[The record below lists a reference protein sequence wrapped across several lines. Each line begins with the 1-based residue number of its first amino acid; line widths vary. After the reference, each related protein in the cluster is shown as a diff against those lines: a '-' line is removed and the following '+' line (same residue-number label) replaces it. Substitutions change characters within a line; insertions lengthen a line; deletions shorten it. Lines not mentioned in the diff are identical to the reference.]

1 MQEVEIQIVES
12 ATLTD
17 IERAQLAKIFS
28 QKLGL
33 SPAEALIMEKTITA
47 VEILSYDELPELEL
61 FRLRRLTQLPFLL
74 PVVSDSGSPFYANEP
89 TRFIKQEQLAQK
101 EKPFG
106 NAENKSIPYYD
117 LRVNIAINKEIKIS
131 HFLVI
136 KNHLVK
142 SPVPVAIPPYATNLI
157 PGFMLAK
164 SVILPY
170 HIIPTELTVKNALE
184 LLPGFIELQ
193 ASAKSSFGYHLSLET
208 LNTTKKSS
216 EKKAS
221 LNLYSVLRKLQKESQ
236 SSTVKSAKAYQ
247 WFKALSIKPG
257 ILDALKELSALK
269 FANFDSP
276 YISSALL
283 AFSAEKSN
291 AVWYSIFTGKSIN
304 AFLKK
309 REIYLQSQKK
319 LLDKQMKK
327 KQSNYEEA
335 IIRSIFVKI
344 YGADEFMRLYKK
356 IPISIIH
363 ESKILNYATKE
374 QALRCNKELE
384 TYKKINVAL
393 KQKQKWA
400 ETAKSLYTETSIAAK
415 IELFLKLC
423 TEADIPRMSNQ
434 IKSMIT
440 AGELPENTDLAMINI
455 QSVPLLCPH
464 VRDTIELEI
473 AKASQETIKN
483 WIISGFGEVQTSG
496 TFCKVCGEMLEEM
509 DNQISIAG
517 LVEGYNT
524 QNPELKE
531 FIWKT
536 ASYVV
541 RGSLEFKKL
550 VGDKEINAFISGIVD
565 RLEYFIE
572 FLDKNLRRIKTLGEK
587 ELINKR
593 KIYTWMYVIVLLV
606 KFINENQEVVYFKP
620 SDALRIR
627 EFGRTDISSLM
638 AVAIEKTVYSQNI
651 IIRELGLT
659 RDFIAEEMKRIH
671 AKISSRY
678 TGTSISTK
686 PQVGLLDYIL
696 QDPLYVFLAQL
707 YRISAFKSCDIKSA
721 KREND
726 LSYLPKNILGSSLAE
741 IEEQKI
747 NPYANAKIPEEFTA
761 DLQEAFKKTMSSSE
775 VLKSLPGFIR
785 NGINKALIGSIAK
798 YRLEYSNSN
807 VANISYTVNTDEAI
821 RINPLQLEFE
831 NRNAA
836 AIETERLALSVLK
849 YYRQKRGGSICKSRN
864 LFFNHQ
870 KENDRNI
877 HFIFGAEP
885 EHHRHKFSLFRFF
898 KPGKTGEVMELGKL
912 ASHPD
917 VKQLWADAIC
927 SICKKSKSELL
938 KQIKQGDKSV
948 DETVK
953 SCDENSEMGN
963 FYTFFISN
971 CPENKTGSFHLMK
984 DGKCGLCGFS
994 QKLIGTMEF
1003 YKKYKNKLQELRGKG
1018 SKKLDVKKFTKKEQ
1032 KAELPEFNFVEFA
1045 ARAYEIY
1052 KTTNKISNSEFS
1064 NFLQTI
1070 GIGAREDHE
1079 AVLKSGKNAITS
1091 ESERYMERKIMLHQ
1105 YIQNILIFISGILNY
1120 KNMAHPTQEMKQLM
1134 EKAVAKDIE
1143 ILSKL
1148 KISDI
1153 LGKILPNQTYY
1164 SWYAKS
1170 NSSPDKEASEL
1181 LHRLLLLI
1189 LREIMNIQTEYK
1201 KNILAFLID
1210 YIFKHEKLLGS
1221 LSDRA
1226 VAQISAKISFDI
1238 NYPGADASDQ
1248 YTDYD
1253 DLVNEDATNPF
1264 GYSEVDYNG
1273 ENAEPN

>member
-17 IERAQLAKIFS
+17 IERAQLSKIFS
-28 QKLGL
+28 YKLGL

-47 VEILSYDELPELEL
+47 VETLSYDELPELEL

-74 PVVSDSGSPFYANEP
+74 PVVSDSGLTFYANEP
-89 TRFIKQEQLAQK
+89 TRFIKQEQLNKK
-101 EKPFG
+101 EPAFG
-106 NAENKSIPYYD
+106 NVENKKIPYYD

-136 KNHLVK
+136 KNHLVN
-142 SPVPVAIPPYATNLI
+142 SPVPVAVPAFTGNFI

-164 SVILPY
+164 SIILPY
-170 HIIPTELTVKNALE
+170 HIITTLLTVKNALE
-184 LLPGFIELQ
+184 FLPGFIEFQ
-193 ASAKSSFGYHLSLET
+193 ARAKSSMGYRLCLDT
-208 LNTTKKSS
+208 INVTKKTL
-216 EKKAS
+216 EKKS
-221 LNLYSVLRKLQKESQ
+221 IGFNLYSALRKLQKESRV
-236 SSTVKSAKAYQ
+236 STVKTAKAYQ
-247 WFKALSIKPG
+247 WFKGSVKNG
-257 ILDALKELSALK
+257 VLDALKDLSALK
-269 FANFDSP
+269 FGNFDSP
-276 YISSALL
+276 YISSVLL

-291 AVWYSIFTGKSIN
+291 AIWYSIFTGKSISD
-304 AFLKK
+304 FLKK
-309 REIYLQSQKK
+309 REIYLRSEKK
-319 LLDKQMKK
+319 LLDKKMKK
-327 KQSNYEEA
+327 KQSSYEEA
-335 IIRSIFVKI
+335 VIRSIFVKI
-344 YGADEFMRLYKK
+344 YGADEFTRLYKK

-363 ESKILNYATKE
+363 ESKILDYATKE
-374 QALRCNKELE
+374 QGVKCNKELE
-384 TYKKINVAL
+384 LYKKIHVAL

-400 ETAKSLYTETSIAAK
+400 ETAKALYTETSIAAK

-423 TEADIPRMSNQ
+423 TESTIPRMPNQ
-434 IKSMIT
+434 IKSTIL
-440 AGELPENTDLAMINI
+440 AGDLPENMDLTMINI
-455 QSVPLLCPH
+455 QSIPLLCPH

-473 AKASQETIKN
+473 SKATQETIKN
-483 WIISGFGEVQTSG
+483 WIITAFGEVQTSG

-536 ASYVV
+536 ASYAV

-550 VGDKEINAFISGIVD
+550 VGDKEINMFVSGIVD

-593 KIYTWMYVIVLLV
+593 KIYTWMYVIVFLV

-651 IIRELGLT
+651 LIRELGLT
-659 RDFIAEEMKRIH
+659 REFIAEEMKRIY

-686 PQVGLLDYIL
+686 PNIGLIDYIL

-707 YRISAFKSCDIKSA
+707 HRISAFKSCNIKSA

-726 LSYLPKNILGSSLAE
+726 LSYLPKNILGSSLLE
-741 IEEQKI
+741 IEEQKL
-747 NPYANAKIPEEFTA
+747 NPYKNANIPNEFKE
-761 DLQEAFKKTMSSSE
+761 DLKEAFKKTMSSNE

-785 NGINKALIGSIAK
+785 NGINKALMGNIAK
-798 YRLEYSNSN
+798 YRLEYSNSSA
-807 VANISYTVNTDEAI
+807 ANISYTVNTDEAV

-831 NRNAA
+831 NRHSETIELERNAIA
-836 AIETERLALSVLK
+836 VFK
-849 YYRQKRGGSICKSRN
+849 YYRQKRGGAIYKSRN

-870 KENDRNI
+870 EKDDKSI

-885 EHHRHKFSLFRFF
+885 KHHRHKFSLFKFF
-898 KPGKTGEVMELGKL
+898 KPGKLGEIIELSKL
-912 ASHPD
+912 SSHPD
-917 VKQLWADAIC
+917 VKQLWPDAVC
-927 SICKKSKSELL
+927 CICKKSKNELL
-938 KQIKQGDKSV
+938 KQIKQDDKSV
-948 DETVK
+948 EETIK
-953 SCDENSEMGN
+953 SCDQDSEIQN

-971 CPENKTGSFHLMK
+971 CPENKTGSFHQMK
-984 DGKCGLCGFS
+984 DGKCSLCGFS
-994 QKLIGTMEF
+994 QKLVGTMEF
-1003 YKKYKNKLQELRGKG
+1003 YKKYKNKLKEIRGKG
-1018 SKKLDVKKFTKKEQ
+1018 SKKLLFKKFLKKEE
-1032 KAELPEFNFVEFA
+1032 KAELPEFNFVDFS
-1045 ARAYEIY
+1045 ARAYDIY
-1052 KTTNKISNSEFS
+1052 RNTNKISNSEFA

-1070 GIGAREDHE
+1070 GLGSKEDHE
-1079 AVLKSGKNAITS
+1079 LVLKSGKNAIAT
-1091 ESERYMERKIMLHQ
+1091 ESERYAERRIMLHQ

-1153 LGKILPNQTYY
+1153 LGKILPNQSYY
-1164 SWYAKS
+1164 SWYAKC
-1170 NSSPDKEASEL
+1170 NSSSDKEASEL
-1181 LHRLLLLI
+1181 MHRLLLLI

-1210 YIFKHEKLLGS
+1210 YIFNHEKLLGS
-1221 LSDRA
+1221 LSARA
-1226 VAQISAKISFDI
+1226 IAQISAKISFDI
-1238 NYPGADASDQ
+1238 NYANNDAKDQ
-1248 YTDYD
+1248 YDDYD
-1253 DLVNEDATNPF
+1253 DLVSENAQNPF
-1264 GYSEVDYNG
+1264 GYSESDYNG